1 MANIKRLTRRVGEM
15 EDWIE
20 KQGDGDTMANYN
32 YLIKSV
38 RQAGDML
45 RNEQQNHQNFRN
57 LVFEWMN
64 DRKHGDDWND
74 FVKEKE
80 DAVQKQQAEEVSVQE
95 ETESSEETVETPEEN
110 WDELMDRVENG
121 ETIGVENEEG
131 ERAVMLPA
139 DDEFIKIH
147 TELNN
152 DAD

>member
-1 MANIKRLTRRVGEM
+1 MANLKRLTRRVGEM

-20 KQGDGDTMANYN
+20 EQGDGDTMANYN

-95 ETESSEETVETPEEN
+95 ETESSEETVETPDEEK
-110 WDELMDRVENG
+110 E
-121 ETIGVENEEG
+121 
-131 ERAVMLPA
+131 
-139 DDEFIKIH
+139 
-147 TELNN
+147 
-152 DAD
+152 